1 MHPTEKMK
9 MHFEAALPQDF
20 EKLLEKVRNYS
31 AQL

>member
-1 MHPTEKMK
+1 

-20 EKLLEKVRNYS
+20 QELLEKVRNYS